1 MAAWPARWHG
11 DPMLTSR
18 LSRMVLFSLLGALLA
33 VAASAPAASAAQRH
47 ADPNGSGA
55 DCSAAKPCDVA
66 TAIGNAATGDEVIV
80 RPGDYPVTDA
90 LFPPTQVTIHGV
102 AGQPRPR
109 ILFNSQAHW
118 LYIHHGSTLRHMEIR
133 QESWGV
139 ALSAWAS
146 IVDQVVLTGA
156 GPGFPT
162 ARIDN
167 STIRNSVVV
176 ASGTNGRAIQTSG
189 WGNTADVTSSYR
201 NVTAMATGVGGVAI
215 EADAGSTGKA
225 TANLVN
231 VIARGPA
238 FGLSAKTDSSGAKAT
253 INFAYSNRNGELR
266 SGTNADIVPGSGNLA
281 AYPNFV
287 NPATGDYRQ
296 APGSPTIDAG
306 LDVPGNGEFDL
317 DGDSRVVGKTADIGA
332 DEFAPKPSEGTTTPA
347 PAPSPTEPPPTEPP
361 PAAAPA
367 FAGVKLLSSRLNFRG
382 RFIALK
388 LSCPA
393 ATVGRCS
400 GRTKLTARRRTS
412 SGAARSVALGRAS
425 FSIAPGSRATV
436 RVRVS
441 RGGRRLLSRVRRLRA
456 RDINAARDGAGVSK
470 TTAAAVTIRR
480 RAR

>member
-18 LSRMVLFSLLGALLA
+18 VSRIVLLSLVSA
-33 VAASAPAASAAQRH
+33 VVAVTANASAASAAQRH
-47 ADPNGSGA
+47 ADPNGSGT
-55 DCSAAKPCDVA
+55 DCSAVKPCGVT
-66 TAIGNAATGDEVIV
+66 TAIENAAAGDEVIV

-189 WGNTADVTSSYR
+189 WGSTSDVTSSYR
-201 NVTAMATGVGGVAI
+201 NVTAIATGVGGVAI

-225 TANLVN
+225 TANLMN

-266 SGTNADIVPGSGNLA
+266 GGTNADIVPAAGNLA

-317 DGDSRVVGKTADIGA
+317 DGDSRVVGTTADIGA
-332 DEFAPKPSEGTTTPA
+332 DEFAQMPAEQAPA
-347 PAPSPTEPPPTEPP
+347 PASAAPATNPAAAPPS
-361 PAAAPA
+361 AAPA
-367 FAGVKLLSSRLNFRG
+367 FAGVKLLSSRLTFRG
-382 RFIALK
+382 RFIVLK

-393 ATVGRCS
+393 GTAGRCS

-412 SGAARSVALGRAS
+412 SGAARSVTLGRAP

-436 RVRVS
+436 RVRVT
-441 RGGRRLLSRVRRLRA
+441 RGGRRLLGRVRRLRG
-456 RDINAARDGAGVSK
+456 RDVNAARDGAGVSK

>member
-1 MAAWPARWHG
+1 
-11 DPMLTSR
+11 MLTSR
-18 LSRMVLFSLLGALLA
+18 VSRIVLLSLLGVVL
-33 VAASAPAASAAQRH
+33 AASANASAASAAQRH
-47 ADPNGSGA
+47 ADPNGGGT
-55 DCSAAKPCDVA
+55 DCSAISPCGLT
-66 TAIGNAATGDEVIV
+66 TAINAAAIGDEVIV
-80 RPGDYPVTDA
+80 RPGNYSATDA
-90 LFPPTQVTIHGV
+90 LSPPTQVTIHGV

-109 ILFNSQAHW
+109 IVFNSQAHW

-133 QESWGV
+133 QESWGL

-146 IVDQVVLTGA
+146 VVDQVVLTGA
-156 GPGFPT
+156 GPGFST

-167 STIRNSVVV
+167 STIRNSVVTS
-176 ASGTNGRAIQTSG
+176 SGANGRAIQTSG
-189 WGNTADVTSSYR
+189 WGYTSDVTSSYR
-201 NVTAMATGVGGVAI
+201 NVTAIATGVGGVAI

-231 VIARGPA
+231 VIARAPA
-238 FGLSAKTDSSGAKAT
+238 FGLHARTDSSGAKAT

-266 SGTNADIVPGSGNLA
+266 TGTNADIVPGAGNLA
-281 AYPNFV
+281 ANPNFV

-317 DGDSRVVGKTADIGA
+317 DGDSRVVGTTTDIGA
-332 DEFAPKPSEGTTTPA
+332 DEFAPKPAEQPSAPA
-347 PAPSPTEPPPTEPP
+347 PAPPATEPPA
-361 PAAAPA
+361 AAAPA
-367 FAGVKLLSSRLNFRG
+367 FAGVKLLSSRLTFRR
-382 RFIALK
+382 RFIAVK

-400 GRTKLTARRRTS
+400 GRTKLTARHRTR
-412 SGAARSVALGRAS
+412 SGAVRSVRLGRAP
-425 FSIAPGSRATV
+425 FSIAPGRRATV

-441 RGGRRLLSRVRRLRA
+441 RGGRLLLSKVRRLRA
-456 RDINAARDGAGVSK
+456 RDVNAARDGTGVSK